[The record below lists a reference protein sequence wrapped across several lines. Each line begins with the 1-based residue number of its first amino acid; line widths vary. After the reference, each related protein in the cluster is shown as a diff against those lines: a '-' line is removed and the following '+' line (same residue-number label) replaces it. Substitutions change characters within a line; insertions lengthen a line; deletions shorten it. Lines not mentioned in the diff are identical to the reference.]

1 MPEKRMVI
9 VPAELVRKIDENRGD
24 MNQAD
29 FIEFLIDSRLKEE
42 PKEKKETTSY
52 ATKEELRSFEQDI
65 KKLLK
70 GFLDF
75 FVAYGM
81 ELGKT
86 TISPE
91 FEELTSKLHILE
103 KDLGSAEPEGKK
115 ATIKWK

>member
-24 MNQAD
+24 MSQAD

-42 PKEKKETTSY
+42 PKEKKETATVY

-75 FVAYGM
+75 FVAYGL
-81 ELGKT
+81 EIGKT
-86 TISPE
+86 AVSPE
-91 FEELTSKLHILE
+91 FEEFTKPL
-103 KDLGSAEPEGKK
+103 DGSEF
-115 ATIKWK
+115 IY

>member
-1 MPEKRMVI
+1 MPEKRMII
-9 VPAELVRKIDENRGD
+9 VPEELVRKINENRGD
-24 MNQAD
+24 LSQAD
-29 FIEFLIDSRLKEE
+29 FIEFLINSRLGEE
-42 PKEKKETTSY
+42 TKEKKETTTY

-75 FVAYGM
+75 FVAYGL

-86 TISPE
+86 NISPE
-91 FEELTSKLHILE
+91 FEELTSKLQGLE
-103 KDLGSAEPEGKK
+103 KDLGSEQEGKR